1 MERKARIDISLGGL
15 QNTIKKMFNFFNKR
29 KSNIHSIFVPDFNW
43 EKEKEEDSII
53 HWVNPEQGIA
63 LSLNYFYSKPD
74 IPSIKQVGRLRDYY
88 RNQIVAHNGGL
99 IQVDLI
105 DLKRYPAIK
114 TIFKIPQQPKG
125 VVYLGSLT
133 IPFRDRS
140 YVIKIQALELGMTGV
155 RYSVILDRFLR
166 EGNVNIDNWSADPYN
181 STYTKGT
188 RMNKSEAPEYDVEF
202 EDHPLTRV
210 RKYISE
216 IEENIVFKPELEK
229 LTKFE

>member
-1 MERKARIDISLGGL
+1 
-15 QNTIKKMFNFFNKR
+15 MFNFFNKR

-155 RYSVILDRFLR
+155 RDSVILDRFLR

>member
-1 MERKARIDISLGGL
+1 
-15 QNTIKKMFNFFNKR
+15 MFNFFNKR
-29 KSNIHSIFVPDFNW
+29 KSNIHSIIVPNFNW

-74 IPSIKQVGRLRDYY
+74 IPSIKQVGQLRDYY

-99 IQVDLI
+99 ILVDLI
-105 DLKRYPAIK
+105 ELKNYQAIK

-140 YVIKIQALELGMTGV
+140 YVIKLQALELGMTGV
-155 RYSVILDRFLR
+155 RDAVILDRYLR
-166 EGNVNIDNWSADPYN
+166 EGNVNLDNWSADPYN

-188 RMNKSEAPEYDVEF
+188 LMNKSEAPKYDAEF

-210 RKYISE
+210 RKYLSE
-216 IEENIVFKPELEK
+216 IEDNIVFKPEMEK